1 MKCKKTMKNPN
12 FSIGLLKINLKKMRE
27 YSLNPITPAIGAE
40 ISGIDLSL
48 ALSQV
53 QLDQIYQDLI
63 DHNVIFFRDQNIS
76 PQNHVA
82 LANSFGEIE
91 PPHPVYPHVEG
102 FPEIVLLENDSNN
115 PPDTDVWHTDVTFKS
130 DPAFASILYSKI
142 IPPTGGDTLWCS
154 LSAIYESLPND
165 MKKYLESLRAV
176 HDMGDFRNNFINEDN
191 IESAH
196 KLNEGYKK
204 FGNAIHPVIKKH
216 PISNKKFLYI
226 NPGFTSQLVGMNMT
240 ESNNLL
246 SYLFNFM
253 NKPEFQIR
261 FKWSANTV
269 AIWDNRCTMH
279 YAVGDYMP
287 HHRQM
292 NRITVLND
300 KRDVRIA

>member
-1 MKCKKTMKNPN
+1 
-12 FSIGLLKINLKKMRE
+12 MRE
-27 YSLNPITPAIGAE
+27 YSLTPITPAIGAE

-48 ALSQV
+48 PLSQD

-91 PPHPVYPHVEG
+91 PPHPVYPHVKG

-130 DPAFASILYSKI
+130 DPAFTSILYSKI

-300 KRDVRIA
+300 KRDVRIT